1 MDIAKQG
8 ASFNAKAD
16 EITATQFDYKPNL
29 NCN

>member
-8 ASFNAKAD
+8 ASFNAEGD
-16 EITATQFDYKPNL
+16 ETTATQFDYKPNL